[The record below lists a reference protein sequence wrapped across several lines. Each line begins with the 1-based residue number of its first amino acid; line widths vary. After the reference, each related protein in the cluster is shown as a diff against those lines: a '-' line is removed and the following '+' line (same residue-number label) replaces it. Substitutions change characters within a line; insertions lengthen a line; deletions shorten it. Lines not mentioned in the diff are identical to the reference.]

1 VSLSKGPLLA
11 PTALLDSKPETG
23 YTAYISP
30 YRWSIHMHRTTIN
43 VSEPVFQQARI
54 KALREGL
61 SVSEVIREM
70 LARWVEGEID
80 LAPGDRSRQ
89 QTVALAR
96 SARGM
101 WALSDSL
108 ETRDQDPDDYLAES
122 RAGLKKRDEELA
134 HARLDA

>member
-1 VSLSKGPLLA
+1 
-11 PTALLDSKPETG
+11 
-23 YTAYISP
+23 
-30 YRWSIHMHRTTIN
+30 MHRTTIN
-43 VSEPVFQQARI
+43 VSEPVFRQARV

-61 SVSEVIREM
+61 TVSEVIREM
-70 LARWVEGEID
+70 LARWVQGEID
-80 LAPGDRSRQ
+80 LTPGGRSRQ

-108 ETRDQDPDDYLAES
+108 ETGDRDPDEYLAAS
-122 RAGLKKRDEELA
+122 RAGLKKRDEELT

>member
-1 VSLSKGPLLA
+1 
-11 PTALLDSKPETG
+11 
-23 YTAYISP
+23 
-30 YRWSIHMHRTTIN
+30 MHRTTIN

-70 LARWVEGEID
+70 LARWLEGEID
-80 LAPGDRSRQ
+80 LTPGGRSRQ

-101 WALSDSL
+101 WAN
-108 ETRDQDPDDYLAES
+108 RDPDDYLAAS

>member
-1 VSLSKGPLLA
+1 
-11 PTALLDSKPETG
+11 
-23 YTAYISP
+23 
-30 YRWSIHMHRTTIN
+30 MHRTTIN

-70 LARWVEGEID
+70 LARWVAGEID
-80 LAPGDRSRQ
+80 LTPGGRSRQ

-101 WALSDSL
+101 WSLSDSL
-108 ETRDQDPDDYLAES
+108 ETRRRRSAAGDRDPDDDLAAS